1 MYLCKTDINPFF
13 NSRTIC
19 KFNGDHVNETGL
31 IQSEQKGWQNHY
43 LDPHIQ
49 NTPSLNGYCL
59 VDATELRVPEQ
70 PDTGTV
76 SSLKQSISWTLDNN
90 LWYTHYLY
98 TYLPNTH

>member
-1 MYLCKTDINPFF
+1 MKLDLSRVSKRAGKT
-13 NSRTIC
+13 T
-19 KFNGDHVNETGL
+19 
-31 IQSEQKGWQNHY
+31 

-49 NTPSLNGYCL
+49 NTPSLNGYRL

-76 SSLKQSISWTLDNN
+76 TSLKQSISWTLDNN